1 MGELDFGLLVEAT
14 GDGDDGERGAAVAGA
29 QGIGAGRPRVDD
41 GDDAV
46 DGGDPSSPAPRIG
59 DGGVVDVDAVG
70 DDGDLAAGLGEVV
83 EPLGDAA
90 GFGAG
95 SGAEAR
101 GEHREGRAADGAGAD
116 QQHDPEG
123 DDRTAAANDERSE

>member
-1 MGELDFGLLVEAT
+1 MTVTTAS
-14 GDGDDGERGAAVAGA
+14 AA
-29 QGIGAGRPRVDD
+29 RPSLARRASEPVDH
-41 GDDAV
+41 GSTTAITPSMAAIALEP
-46 DGGDPSSPAPRIG
+46 GGHGCG

-90 GFGAG
+90 RFGAR

-101 GEHREGRAADGAGAD
+101 GEHGEGRAADGAGAD
-116 QQHDPEG
+116 AG
-123 DDRTAAANDERSE
+123 ARSRS

>member
-1 MGELDFGLLVEAT
+1 MTVTTA
-14 GDGDDGERGAAVAGA
+14 RAA
-29 QGIGAGRPRVDD
+29 RPSLARRASEPVDH
-41 GDDAV
+41 GSTTAIDAV
-46 DGGDPSSPAPRIG
+46 DGGDALESGRQGRG

-116 QQHDPEG
+116 EQHDPEG
-123 DDRTAAANDERSE
+123 DDRTTAANDERSE